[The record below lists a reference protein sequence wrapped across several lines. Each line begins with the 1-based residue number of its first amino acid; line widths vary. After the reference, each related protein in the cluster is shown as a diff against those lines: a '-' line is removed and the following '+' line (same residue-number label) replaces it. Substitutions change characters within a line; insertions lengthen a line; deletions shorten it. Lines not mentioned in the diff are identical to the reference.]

1 MSRPALPQPP
11 AADPLIRLAAGRWS
25 GPLIRALGLPSPKAL
40 PRETGPLRAE
50 ALAGR
55 QGALG
60 GTGVTPTLQAA
71 ETALRSLGV
80 DLLDAARSSGPN
92 DPGGPS
98 NPLDVAVYD
107 ATGLATVAALDG
119 LRRFFAP
126 GLSRLRP
133 GGRLLLLARAPDT
146 LTEPEAAAAAQ
157 ACEGFMRSLAKE
169 VGRRGA
175 TANLLWLEP
184 GAEAGLAAPLAF
196 FGGLRSAYVSG
207 RTLRLTAAPIP
218 AGQGLGGR
226 TAVVTGAARG
236 LGAATAE
243 RLAAEG
249 AHVLCVDVPA
259 ASEPLEALARRLGGQ
274 ALALDITAADAGARL
289 VAALQATGGVDVVV
303 HNAGITRDRT
313 LARMSEAEWG
323 AVLAVNLRAVL
334 GLDAALDAAGLWR
347 PGAREVCLSSI
358 SGIAGNGGQTN
369 YAASKAALLGYVVA
383 RARQTPAPGMTV
395 NAVAPGFIETEMTAR
410 IPWGIREAGR
420 RMNAL
425 SQGGQPQDVAEAI
438 AFLAQPGAAGVN
450 GQGLRVCGQALL
462 GA

>member
-1 MSRPALPQPP
+1 MSRPAPPQPP

-40 PRETGPLRAE
+40 PRETGALHAE

-55 QGALG
+55 KGALG
-60 GTGVTPTLQAA
+60 GTGMTPTVQAA
-71 ETALRSLGV
+71 EAALRSLGV
-80 DLLDAARSSGPN
+80 DLLDTAPA
-92 DPGGPS
+92 GGP
-98 NPLDVAVYD
+98 LDLAVFD

-119 LRRFFAP
+119 LRRFFSP
-126 GLSRLRP
+126 GLGRLQP
-133 GGRLLLLARAPDT
+133 GSRLLLLARAPDT

-196 FGGLRSAYVSG
+196 FGSPRSAYVSG
-207 RTLRLTAAPIP
+207 RTLRLAAAPIP
-218 AGQGLGGR
+218 AGLGLAGQ

-249 AHVLCVDVPA
+249 ARVLCVDVPA
-259 ASEPLEALARRLGGQ
+259 AAEPLEALARRLGGQ

-289 VAALQATGGVDVVV
+289 VAALQAAGGADVVV

-313 LARMSEAEWG
+313 LARMSEAEWD

-369 YAASKAALLGYVVA
+369 YAASKAALLGYVAA
-383 RARQTPAPGMTV
+383 RARQAPAAGMTV

-410 IPWGIREAGR
+410 IPWMIREAGR

-450 GQGLRVCGQALL
+450 GQVLRVCGQALL

>member
-1 MSRPALPQPP
+1 
-11 AADPLIRLAAGRWS
+11 
-25 GPLIRALGLPSPKAL
+25 
-40 PRETGPLRAE
+40 
-50 ALAGR
+50 
-55 QGALG
+55 
-60 GTGVTPTLQAA
+60 
-71 ETALRSLGV
+71 V
-80 DLLDAARSSGPN
+80 DLLDAARSGDSSS
-92 DPGGPS
+92 PGGP
-98 NPLDVAVYD
+98 LDLAVYD
-107 ATGLATVAALDG
+107 ATGLSTVAALDG
-119 LRRFFAP
+119 LRSFFAP

-146 LTEPEAAAAAQ
+146 LAEPEAAAAAQ
-157 ACEGFMRSLAKE
+157 ACEGFIRSLAKE

-196 FGGLRSAYVSG
+196 FGGPRSAYVSG
-207 RTLRLTAAPIP
+207 RTLRLAAAPIS

-226 TAVVTGAARG
+226 IAVVTGAARG

-249 AHVLCVDVPA
+249 ARVLCVDVPA
-259 ASEPLEALARRLGGQ
+259 AGEPLEALARRLGGQ
-274 ALALDITAADAGARL
+274 ALALDITAADAGVRL
-289 VAALQATGGVDVVV
+289 VTALQAAGGVDVVV

-358 SGIAGNGGQTN
+358 SGIAGNSGQTN
-369 YAASKAALLGYVVA
+369 YAASKAALLGYVAA
-383 RARQTPAPGMTV
+383 RARLAPAPGMTV

-410 IPWGIREAGR
+410 IPWLIREAGR

-450 GQGLRVCGQALL
+450 GQVLRVCGQALL